1 MAQSRDYLIKLYPAH
16 KDGGFVVTKF
26 SITATYPQKQVQ
38 AAGMVDLVEQIT
50 QYAMEYGDGCQA
62 SVRCLAKR
70 NPPGF
75 KKATKGL
82 YFNLKEGSIID
93 DVGAAPAPP
102 NPPNQNSGPPWGIV
116 CHFSYQG

>member
-16 KDGGFVVTKF
+16 KDGGFIVTKF
-26 SITATYPQKQVQ
+26 SITTTYPQKQVQ
-38 AAGMVDLVEQIT
+38 AAGMTDLVDQIT

-75 KKATKGL
+75 KKATEGL
-82 YFNLKEGSIID
+82 YFNLKDGSIID
-93 DVGAAPAPP
+93 DVGAASAP
-102 NPPNQNSGPPWGIV
+102 S
-116 CHFSYQG
+116 